1 MGDAET
7 QSKTR
12 IDRMGGSLAK
22 RSGMGR
28 IKDLGGV
35 GVMDWVGA
43 RNFSPLP
50 VDGKNWDVRVRLAK
64 I

>member
-1 MGDAET
+1 
-7 QSKTR
+7 
-12 IDRMGGSLAK
+12 
-22 RSGMGR
+22 MGR

-50 VDGKNWDVRVRLAK
+50 VDGKNWDMRVRLAK